1 MASATLPEAIAAPRR
16 TTAGQAGPLSYYVA
30 GSGPPAL
37 LVHSINAAAS
47 AYEIRPLFER
57 LAAHRTVYA
66 PDLPGFGFS
75 DRTNRSYDIGLYT
88 AAIGDMLDAIEAGG
102 QGDPVDALALSLSA
116 EFLARAAL
124 ARPERIRT
132 LCLVTPTGFER
143 GSEKRRGPEGGS
155 REIPGLRAAV
165 TVPLWRRPLYNLLVS
180 RPSIR
185 FFLEKTWGSKR
196 IDEGAFDYAY
206 RTSHQPGAEHA
217 PYCFLSGR
225 LFSSDIRA
233 VYERLAGPVLVMH
246 GTKGDFQD
254 FSEIGWTRQ
263 RPGWRVRAFE
273 TGALPQFEQLEAV
286 MAEYQRFLES
296 PPG

>member
-16 TTAGQAGPLSYYVA
+16 TTAGRAGPLSYYVA

-37 LVHSINAAAS
+37 LVHSINAAGS
-47 AYEIRPLFER
+47 AYEVKPLFER

-75 DRTNRSYDIGLYT
+75 DRSDRSYDIGLYT
-88 AAIGDMLDAIEAGG
+88 AAIGDMLEVIAAEREGG
-102 QGDPVDALALSLSA
+102 PVDALALSLSA

-124 ARPERIRT
+124 ERPERIRT

-143 GSEKRRGPEGGS
+143 GSETRRGPEGKS
-155 REIPGLRAAV
+155 REIPGIRRAV

-185 FFLEKTWGSKR
+185 YFLEKTWGSKR
-196 IDEGAFDYAY
+196 IDEGAFAYAY
-206 RTSHQPGAEHA
+206 QASHQPGAEHA

-225 LFSSDIRA
+225 LFSADIRTI
-233 VYERLAGPVLVMH
+233 YERLSGPVLVLH
-246 GTKGDFQD
+246 GTRGDFQD
-254 FSEIGWTRQ
+254 FSEIGWTRA
-263 RPGWRVRAFE
+263 RPNWRVCAFD
-273 TGALPQFEQLEAV
+273 TGALPQFEQLDAV
-286 MAEYQRFLES
+286 MAEYERFLEA